1 MAVRVWRLLNIVRT
15 AAEIAIRP
23 RHVGGQMTTLNFDE
37 LLSPEDAFDN
47 ATRRKLD
54 HIAMIMMWAKQ
65 MQTEGRLPPDVAKAM
80 DDYFSGA
87 DCGGNPGGGGS
98 VL

>member
-1 MAVRVWRLLNIVRT
+1 
-15 AAEIAIRP
+15 
-23 RHVGGQMTTLNFDE
+23 MTTLNFDE

-47 ATRRKLD
+47 AMRRKLD

-87 DCGGNPGGGGS
+87 DAEAIQEAEDRCFENFPS
-98 VL
+98 AEP